1 MGLYIHK
8 SLPVGSEVT
17 VSLQFVD
24 HQGKE
29 HTEIIQGKVLWSQKA
44 FTAGITLKMLTK
56 KEQPRLL
63 SFLGALE
70 KSPE

>member
-1 MGLYIHK
+1 MGLYVQK
-8 SLPVGSEVT
+8 PLPVCSEVT
-17 VSLQFVD
+17 VSLHFVD

-56 KEQPRLL
+56 KEHPRLL

-70 KSPE
+70 ESPE